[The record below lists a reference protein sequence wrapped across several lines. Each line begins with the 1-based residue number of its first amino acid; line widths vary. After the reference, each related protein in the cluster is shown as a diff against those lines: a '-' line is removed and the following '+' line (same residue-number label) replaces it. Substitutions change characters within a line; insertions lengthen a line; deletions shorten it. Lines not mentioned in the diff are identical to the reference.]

1 MPDARNPTPN
11 SDRLLDA
18 AEILIEQG
26 LRLDAYGVLQLV
38 SDASPT
44 AEQRSRILAL
54 ARLALA
60 RRRGRIR
67 PRLEDVDDLEL
78 PTC

>member
-1 MPDARNPTPN
+1 MPDGRNPTPN

-38 SDASPT
+38 SDASPS

-54 ARLALA
+54 ARLALD

-67 PRLEDVDDLEL
+67 PRLEDVDDREL